1 MAKTKANGKVK
12 QADSRERPTATQIV
26 KQIREHASRTTPD
39 PVKFAAG
46 ARYSTATMKSRRFN
60 YDRRTAD
67 GAIIHYFHT
76 PGETLVGVL
85 GESQKAQI
93 PRGTSASFEY
103 LFPLVLDDDSLVYLP
118 NNKRLRKVIDK
129 AKCLFQRIKI
139 TYEGR
144 LATAYG
150 HYEKVYSVEPAPL
163 GKDGVGPAGRELLK
177 KAAADAKSKR
187 AAKVGGGSSRRAE

>member
-1 MAKTKANGKVK
+1 MAKTKAKAKVK
-12 QADSRERPTATQIV
+12 QGEQRERPTEKQIV
-26 KQIREHASRTTPD
+26 KQIREHAERTGPD

-46 ARYSTATMKSRRFN
+46 VRYSQASKRSRRFN

-76 PGETLVGVL
+76 PGEYLIGVL

-118 NNKRLRKVIDK
+118 NNKRLRKVIDL

-139 TYEGR
+139 TYEGKI
-144 LATAYG
+144 ATSHG
-150 HYEKVYSVEPAPL
+150 HYEKVYTVEPAPL
-163 GKDGVGPAGRELLK
+163 GKEGVGAAGRTILS
-177 KAAADAKSKR
+177 KAMAEATTNKAGKDRVTS
-187 AAKVGGGSSRRAE
+187 GRRAK